1 MVLRDNIRN
10 ETCLQSRM
18 DKLHQSQV
26 KAYREA
32 ATKSIKEWAQ
42 SFPLQ
47 PMQEGDSKIVFAN
60 RCITPVT
67 SASGENGLP
76 NWKLNT
82 AKLTAV
88 NEIRKRA
95 HATFE
100 KYHPAEEDM
109 PDAENEKTTTV
120 ATSTSV
126 EVGTADEAEDDSE
139 GGEET
144 EDGELTG
151 DDADVSD
158 QERTSG
164 KCAGPNR
171 KKAKSSGVKKT
182 VVQKK
187 GTRPKSG
194 YRNNRARR
202 GGRGGG
208 NRAQK

>member
-1 MVLRDNIRN
+1 
-10 ETCLQSRM
+10 M

-26 KAYREA
+26 QAYREA
-32 ATKSIKEWAQ
+32 ATGSVKEWAQ

-47 PMQEGDSKIVFAN
+47 PMQEGDSKITFVN
-60 RCITPVT
+60 RCIASIT
-67 SASGENGLP
+67 SPSGENGLP
-76 NWKLNT
+76 NWKLST

-95 HATFE
+95 CATFE
-100 KYHPAEEDM
+100 KYHPAEEDI
-109 PDAENEKTTTV
+109 PDAEDEKITTIT
-120 ATSTSV
+120 APASG
-126 EVGTADEAEDDSE
+126 EARTADEAEDDSE

-158 QERTSG
+158 QEPTNG
-164 KCAGPNR
+164 KSAPPRR
-171 KKAKSSGVKKT
+171 KKNRVAGVKKP
-182 VVQKK
+182 VPQKK
-187 GTRPKSG
+187 GTKPKGG

>member
-1 MVLRDNIRN
+1 
-10 ETCLQSRM
+10 M

-26 KAYREA
+26 LAYREV
-32 ATKSIKEWAQ
+32 ATRSIKEWTQ
-42 SFPLQ
+42 TFPLQ
-47 PMQEGDSKIVFAN
+47 PMQEEDTKIAFVN
-60 RCITPVT
+60 RCIASIT
-67 SASGENGLP
+67 SASGENGIP

-82 AKLTAV
+82 VKLTAV

-95 HATFE
+95 NMTFE
-100 KYHPAEEDM
+100 KYHPAEQDM
-109 PDAENEKTTTV
+109 PDVETEKNTTIS
-120 ATSTSV
+120 ASTSG

-158 QERTSG
+158 QERTNV
-164 KCAGPNR
+164 KYVAPNR
-171 KKAKSSGVKKT
+171 RKAKSLGAKKA

-187 GTRPKSG
+187 GTRPKVSH
-194 YRNNRARR
+194 RNNRARR

>member
-1 MVLRDNIRN
+1 
-10 ETCLQSRM
+10 M

-26 KAYREA
+26 QAYREA
-32 ATKSIKEWAQ
+32 ATRSIKEWAQ
-42 SFPLQ
+42 AFPLE
-47 PMQEGDSKIVFAN
+47 PMQEGDSKIAFVN
-60 RCITPVT
+60 RCIASIT
-67 SASGENGLP
+67 SASGENGMP

-95 HATFE
+95 NITFE
-100 KYHPAEEDM
+100 KYHPAEQDT
-109 PDAENEKTTTV
+109 PDAETERNTTIS
-120 ATSTSV
+120 ASTSG
-126 EVGTADEAEDDSE
+126 EVGTADEAEVGSE

-158 QERTSG
+158 QERTNV
-164 KCAGPNR
+164 KHVAPNR
-171 KKAKSSGVKKT
+171 RKAKSLGAKKAA
-182 VVQKK
+182 VQKK
-187 GTRPKSG
+187 GTRPKVG
-194 YRNNRARR
+194 HRNNRARR

>member
-1 MVLRDNIRN
+1 
-10 ETCLQSRM
+10 M

-26 KAYREA
+26 QAYREA
-32 ATKSIKEWAQ
+32 ATRSVKEWAQ

-47 PMQEGDSKIVFAN
+47 PMQEGDSKIAFVN
-60 RCITPVT
+60 RCI
-67 SASGENGLP
+67 SSIKSDSGDIGIP

-95 HATFE
+95 NATFE
-100 KYHPAEEDM
+100 KYHPAEDDA
-109 PDAENEKTTTV
+109 PDAEDEKNTAITTT
-120 ATSTSV
+120 TSG

-139 GGEET
+139 GGVET
-144 EDGELTG
+144 EDGELTA

-158 QERTSG
+158 PEQTNG
-164 KCAGPNR
+164 KHVAPNR
-171 KKAKSSGVKKT
+171 KKARSTGVKKA

-194 YRNNRARR
+194 YRNTRARR